1 MQEGME
7 NQYVKVLPENHC
19 IFIYLFQYLIC
30 GI

>member
-1 MQEGME
+1 MQAGMV

-19 IFIYLFQYLIC
+19 IFSYLFQYLIC